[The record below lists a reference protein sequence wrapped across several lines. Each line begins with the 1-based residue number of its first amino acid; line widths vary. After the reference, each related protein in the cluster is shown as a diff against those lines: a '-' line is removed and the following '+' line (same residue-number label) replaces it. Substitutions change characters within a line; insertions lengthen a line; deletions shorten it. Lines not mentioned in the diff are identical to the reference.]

1 MKRLIYNNTLKK
13 IKMKVI
19 IYLTLILLVFQSCVT
34 SKNTLYLQSENY
46 PVSLKALRAFEPV
59 IKNDNLLNIIVSG
72 DNPEA
77 GAIFNLVGSSKNIN
91 SDNNS
96 STSTTVTYLVDNNG
110 NIEMPVLGKIH
121 VEGLKK
127 SELESLLKERIG
139 KYISNPIL
147 FIRIINYRL
156 YVLGEVNRSGEQKLD
171 AGERTTIL
179 EALSRAG
186 DLTINGNRKKVKII
200 REVDG
205 VTSINSIDLTK
216 PSFIESDFYYLQQN
230 DVVYVEPNKAKINTT
245 TIGPFATALS
255 LVASSLSILYLFSN
269 L

>member
-1 MKRLIYNNTLKK
+1 M
-13 IKMKVI
+13 
-19 IYLTLILLVFQSCVT
+19 LLVLQSCVT
-34 SKNTLYLQSENY
+34 SKNTLYLQAENY
-46 PVSLKALRAFEPV
+46 PVSLKALHAFEPV

-77 GAIFNLVGSSKNIN
+77 GAVFNLVGSNKNLNTDSNTSK
-91 SDNNS
+91 
-96 STSTTVTYLVDNNG
+96 STTVTYLVDNNG

-139 KYISNPIL
+139 KYLSNPIL

-156 YVLGEVNRSGEQKLD
+156 YVLGEVNRSGEQRLD
-171 AGERTTIL
+171 AGERTTLL

-205 VTSINSIDLTK
+205 VTTINTVDLTK
-216 PSFIESDFYYLQQN
+216 PDFIESDFYYLQQN
-230 DVVYVEPNKAKINTT
+230 DVVYVEPNKAKLNTT
-245 TIGPFATALS
+245 SVGPFATVLS
-255 LVASSLSILYLFSN
+255 LIASGVTLYLLFSK